1 MTAPLPLPVGDRQA
15 VQALLS
21 RLKDQRLARNWSQAE
36 MARRAGM
43 SRAAYQDFESG
54 VGNPTL
60 ESVMR
65 VLGVLGFG
73 GRVASLIPPVEIP
86 QTLASVEHPKPRRL
100 RAGSARLRK
109 AP

>member
-1 MTAPLPLPVGDRQA
+1 MTAFLPLPFGDRHA

-43 SRAAYQDFESG
+43 SRATYQDFESG

-73 GRVASLIPPVEIP
+73 ERMASLIPPVETP
-86 QTLASVEHPKPRRL
+86 QTLATVEHVKPKRL
-100 RAGSARLRK
+100 RAGSARRRK